1 MTTPATAAPPQKHIL
16 LSGAAQGIGRCLAR
30 HFLQRGH
37 KVFILDF
44 NEDELTHTAT
54 VHLKQ
59 YLHKEL
65 DYALCNL
72 RSVDEI
78 RTTAK
83 KAADFFK
90 GRIDVL
96 INNGGISTP
105 HWKDDATMEDQ
116 STIDQWTAYVET
128 NLTAPFALSQACL
141 PYMKVAAE
149 QDMRKLEGPGPCIIH
164 VSSFR
169 MLQSDPNQEGYA
181 STKAGLLGLTH
192 SMAVSMAKL
201 GIRVNLI
208 APGRIRV
215 AHECK
220 KGDEEGKEW
229 QIEGDDAEKH
239 ASNRAGKPEDIA
251 ECAEWLIGAG
261 FVTGQDI
268 TVDGG
273 ATKTK

>member
-1 MTTPATAAPPQKHIL
+1 M
-16 LSGAAQGIGRCLAR
+16 
-30 HFLQRGH
+30 
-37 KVFILDF
+37 
-44 NEDELTHTAT
+44 
-54 VHLKQ
+54 HLRP

-78 RTTAK
+78 RATAK
-83 KAADFFK
+83 KAADFFD

-96 INNGGISTP
+96 INNGGISAP

-116 STIDQWTAYVET
+116 STINQWMAYVET

-141 PYMKVAAE
+141 PYMKVSAE
-149 QDMRKLEGPGPCIIH
+149 HDVRKVVGKASTSPDYFSTKVEGPGPCIIH

-181 STKAGLLGLTH
+181 STKSGLLGLTH

-220 KGDEEGKEW
+220 QGDEEGKEW

-239 ASNRAGKPEDIA
+239 ATNRAGKPEDIA